1 MRIKVKCESKNRD
14 SKGAIVDYTLVDET
28 GKRFQATGQQI
39 KEEMNKENY
48 EFINL
53 QLDKAGRLVDKAE
66 NKKNKSNKTLEL
78 SKYALSRGKWIIDHN
93 KKNIQ
98 ILIDIVNNSFV
109 IMYLDT
115 NKLRHGE
122 LNELKNCLGNI
133 KLEDFNM
140 HNTKRNA
147 MILFEIS

>member
-39 KEEMNKENY
+39 KEEMRAGKY
-48 EFINL
+48 EFVNL
-53 QLDKAGRLVDKAE
+53 QLDKAGRLIDKAE
-66 NKKNKSNKTLEL
+66 KTLEL

-147 MILFEIS
+147 MILFKN